1 MSLTYLKYG
10 KQLTV
15 TFPIFLMKWKRQSS
29 IFWLNII
36 YIRTKGILPY
46 VRLPKMSRATA
57 QQILVMLLPTPK
69 VKKEWCPHPTFLK
82 RRKRSGEVSNVFFNT
97 PSDTPF
103 YLSVEHQAFMEEKG
117 NRKREEDLTQAN
129 YIVLC
134 YELIDQCRSLNIPL
148 RTERV
153 CNSFRIP

>member
-1 MSLTYLKYG
+1 M
-10 KQLTV
+10 
-15 TFPIFLMKWKRQSS
+15 
-29 IFWLNII
+29 
-36 YIRTKGILPY
+36 
-46 VRLPKMSRATA
+46 
-57 QQILVMLLPTPK
+57 
-69 VKKEWCPHPTFLK
+69 
-82 RRKRSGEVSNVFFNT
+82 SNVFFNT

>member
-29 IFWLNII
+29 IFFWLNII
-36 YIRTKGILPY
+36 YIRTKVAQGILLD
-46 VRLPKMSRATA
+46 VRLPKVSWASA
-57 QQILVMLLPTPK
+57 QQILVMLLLRLPWLLPHHPPSTPK

-82 RRKRSGEVSNVFFNT
+82 RRKRSGEVSNEFFNT

-117 NRKREEDLTQAN
+117 NRKRGEDL
-129 YIVLC
+129 
-134 YELIDQCRSLNIPL
+134 RL
-148 RTERV
+148 RPST
-153 CNSFRIP
+153 